1 MDQNLPEVIENEE
14 ALDDILCRTRLELI
28 EFSRSIKSPLL
39 ILGAGGKMGPT
50 LAWLVKRAVDTAEV
64 DVEVTAVDLF
74 PNETTRH
81 WLETHGVR
89 TIKCDLM
96 ERENLQRLPASD
108 NVIYMVGMKFGT
120 TQNPAPTW
128 AFNTIPPTNVS
139 ERFQDAKIVVFS
151 SGNVYPLVAV
161 EKGGSIETDALI
173 PLGEYP
179 NSCVARERIFEYF
192 SQKNGTPMAL
202 IRLNYALDLR
212 YGVLS
217 DIAQKV
223 YEGQEINVTMG
234 YFNCIWQG
242 DANEFFIRSLGLVSS
257 PPAVF
262 NLTSPRIFSVR
273 EVALRFGEL
282 MNRPPKIVGEEAETA
297 LLSNP
302 TRIISKLG
310 EPPTPIDMVI
320 KWTAHWIMSSGRLLG
335 KPTHFEEREGK
346 Y

>member
-1 MDQNLPEVIENEE
+1 MDQRLPELIDSEETLNEV
-14 ALDDILCRTRLELI
+14 LCRTRSELI
-28 EFSRSIKSPLL
+28 EFSRSIRSPLI

-50 LAWLVKRAVDTAEV
+50 LAWLAKRAVDAVPV
-64 DVEVTAVDLF
+64 DVEVIAVDLF
-74 PNETTRH
+74 PDETTRR
-81 WLETHGVR
+81 WLETRGVR

-96 ERENLQRLPASD
+96 ERDNIHKLPDSE

-120 TQNPAPTW
+120 TLNPAPTW
-128 AFNTIPPTNVS
+128 AFNTLPPANVS
-139 ERFQDAKIVVFS
+139 ERYHASKIVVFS

-161 EKGGSIETDALI
+161 SKGGSIETDALM

-212 YGVLS
+212 YGVLA
-217 DIAQKV
+217 DIAQRV
-223 YEGQEINVTMG
+223 FAGQEIDVTMG

-242 DANEFFIRSLGLVSS
+242 DANEIFIRSLGLVNS

-262 NLTSPRIFSVR
+262 NLTNPRIFLVR

-282 MNRPPKIVGEEAETA
+282 MDRPAKIVGKESETA

-302 TRIISKLG
+302 TRIMDHLG
-310 EPPTPIDMVI
+310 EPPTPIETVI
-320 KWTAHWIMSSGRLLG
+320 NWTAHWIMRGGRLLG

>member
-1 MDQNLPEVIENEE
+1 MCQSLPDIIESEEV
-14 ALDDILCRTRLELI
+14 LDDILCRIRPELI
-28 EFSRSIKSPLL
+28 EFSHSIKSPLL

-50 LAWLVKRAVDTAEV
+50 LAWLARRAIDAAGIDVKVIAI
-64 DVEVTAVDLF
+64 DLF
-74 PNETTRH
+74 PDETTRH
-81 WLETHGVR
+81 WLEAHGVR

-96 ERENLQRLPASD
+96 ERKNLETLPDSE

-139 ERFQDAKIVVFS
+139 ERYRDAKIVVFS

-179 NSCVARERIFEYF
+179 NSCIARERIFEYF
-192 SQKNGTPMAL
+192 SQKNGTPMAM

-242 DANEFFIRSLGLVSS
+242 DANEFFIRSLELVSS
-257 PPAVF
+257 PPEVF
-262 NLTSPRIFSVR
+262 NLTSPKIFSVR
-273 EVALRFGEL
+273 DVALRFGEL
-282 MNRPPKIVGEEAETA
+282 MDQSVKIIGEEAETA

-302 TRIISKLG
+302 TRIMTLLG
-310 EPPTPIDMVI
+310 EPPTSIERVI
-320 KWTAHWIMSSGRLLG
+320 KWTAHWIMSGGRLLG